1 MTPRPAP
8 PCGHPGAHEFVSFRG
23 RSQADKERELMLTLP
38 EWAGHHMSP
47 VYRSRSGGWAW
58 RVCPEC
64 ESGAREATSG
74 F

>member
-1 MTPRPAP
+1 
-8 PCGHPGAHEFVSFRG
+8 
-23 RSQADKERELMLTLP
+23 MLALP

-64 ESGAREATSG
+64 ESGAREASSG